1 MNWTGADAQPRPRR
15 IIGLTPLIDVV
26 FILLVF
32 FMLVTSLEQWQ
43 PLPLQLGS
51 DAATNTSTSP
61 HDNIRI
67 AIDNDGTLRLDG
79 SPVAPELL
87 RQRLEQRRSD
97 GGHAQPI
104 EVAPDP
110 ETSLQAILIAVDAA
124 RLAGFDTLSIR
135 RISP

>member
-1 MNWTGADAQPRPRR
+1 MNWTGADEQPRRRR

-43 PLPLQLGS
+43 PLPLLLGS
-51 DAATNTSTSP
+51 DGSTNASTSP
-61 HDNIRI
+61 YGSIRI
-67 AIDNDGTLRLDG
+67 TIDNDGTLRLDG
-79 SPVAPELL
+79 SPVDPELL

-97 GGHAQPI
+97 GRHTQPI
-104 EVAPDP
+104 EVAPGP
-110 ETSLQAILIAVDAA
+110 ETSLQAILIAIDAA

-135 RISP
+135 RAPP